1 MKTFDDIL
9 GAKPINKWGLDFQL
23 YWINVVFSKLA
34 SQSEAVF
41 LFRVKR
47 LKPLPRFA
55 EDGSLSAKHSQFPV
69 RKKACTFKRK

>member
-41 LFRVKR
+41 IPRQAFKTITEI
-47 LKPLPRFA
+47 LKMDHFQR
-55 EDGSLSAKHSQFPV
+55 SIHSFL
-69 RKKACTFKRK
+69 

>member
-23 YWINVVFSKLA
+23 YWINVVFSKLS

-41 LFRVKR
+41 I
-47 LKPLPRFA
+47 PRQA
-55 EDGSLSAKHSQFPV
+55 
-69 RKKACTFKRK
+69 FKTITEIR

>member
-34 SQSEAVF
+34 NQSEAVF
-41 LFRVKR
+41 I
-47 LKPLPRFA
+47 PRQA
-55 EDGSLSAKHSQFPV
+55 
-69 RKKACTFKRK
+69 FKTITEIR

>member
-23 YWINVVFSKLA
+23 YWINVIFSKLA

-41 LFRVKR
+41 I
-47 LKPLPRFA
+47 PRQAFKTIT
-55 EDGSLSAKHSQFPV
+55 EI
-69 RKKACTFKRK
+69 RWRWITFSEAFTVSCEEKGVYI